1 MPLAQKVRDGRQAA
15 ISKIKSYKFLKTMIR
30 LLQNQEKKVCQ
41 ICVDGGLDIDYKNED
56 LLRKF
61 ISPQGRILPRKK
73 TGACAFHQRKVSRAV
88 KRARIAG
95 ILPFVVK

>member
-1 MPLAQKVRDGRQAA
+1 MVYAP
-15 ISKIKSYKFLKTMIR
+15 
-30 LLQNQEKKVCQ
+30 QNQKKSCP
-41 ICVDGGLDIDYKNED
+41 ICIEGSFDIDYKNEE

-73 TGACAFHQRKVSRAV
+73 TGACAFHQRQIARAV
-88 KRARIAG
+88 KRARVAG

>member
-1 MPLAQKVRDGRQAA
+1 M
-15 ISKIKSYKFLKTMIR
+15 FR

-73 TGACAFHQRKVSRAV
+73 TGACAFHQRKIARAI
-88 KRARIAG
+88 KRARVSG